1 MKPERRSSGSTRAA
15 VGWAARSHTRSAAKM
30 TILVPSF
37 IDNGIVG
44 GHWLNL
50 GVTMADAPDRPNT
63 AHWPPIIYAAT
74 LVIAWTMQRVWPL
87 PSLVPQTVA
96 MIAWLILFVG
106 LDIGVVALVHFR
118 RVGTPFDP
126 TAPARVLATGGIYR
140 YSRNPMYLAAII
152 CLIAIGLIAHWTWL
166 ILFVPVALMALIK
179 LAIEREEAYLDRR
192 FGGDYLAYR
201 ARVRRWI

>member
-1 MKPERRSSGSTRAA
+1 
-15 VGWAARSHTRSAAKM
+15 
-30 TILVPSF
+30 
-37 IDNGIVG
+37 
-44 GHWLNL
+44 
-50 GVTMADAPDRPNT
+50 MADAADRPNT

-74 LVIAWTMQRVWPL
+74 LVIAWIMQRVWPL
-87 PSLVPQTVA
+87 PNLLPQKA
-96 MIAWLILFVG
+96 MMIAWLVLLAG
-106 LDIGVVALVHFR
+106 LAIGVSALLHFR

-152 CLIAIGLIAHWTWL
+152 CLIAIGLIAHWSWL
-166 ILFVPVALMALIK
+166 ILTVPFALVALVK
-179 LAIEREEAYLDRR
+179 LAIEREEAYLERR

>member
-1 MKPERRSSGSTRAA
+1 
-15 VGWAARSHTRSAAKM
+15 
-30 TILVPSF
+30 
-37 IDNGIVG
+37 
-44 GHWLNL
+44 
-50 GVTMADAPDRPNT
+50 MADAADRPNT

-74 LVIAWTMQRVWPL
+74 LVIAWIMQRVWPL
-87 PSLVPQTVA
+87 PDLLPPTA
-96 MIAWLILFVG
+96 MMIAWLVLLAG
-106 LDIGVVALVHFR
+106 LAIGVPALLHFR

-152 CLIAIGLIAHWTWL
+152 CLIAIGLIAHWSWL
-166 ILFVPVALMALIK
+166 ILIVPVAVLALVK
-179 LAIEREEAYLDRR
+179 LAIEREEAYLERR